1 MAAGVKGLRI
11 TAVSL
16 AFRLMCGRFLLTSPV
31 ESLGRL
37 FGFPERPNLAPRY
50 NIAPTQSVAVVR
62 SDPELAG
69 HHLALLRWG
78 LVPFWAKSRD
88 IGARMINARAETL
101 AEKPA
106 FRAAFRYRRCLILAD
121 GFYEWQKRED
131 GTKQPYV
138 IQRRDLA
145 PFAFAGLWESW
156 EEKEQAATLETCSIV
171 TTGAN
176 DVLRPVHHRMPVIL
190 EGQEACDQWLRPTS
204 GSADLQQLLRPAAE
218 EAWVARPVSSRV
230 NKVTND
236 GAGLLDAPE
245 DATAEMSDED
255 PDGGEGSPHKA
266 IGRSTDD
273 PDQGSLF

>member
-1 MAAGVKGLRI
+1 
-11 TAVSL
+11 
-16 AFRLMCGRFLLTSPV
+16 MCGRFLLTSPV

-50 NIAPTQSVAVVR
+50 NIAPTQSVVVVR

-78 LVPFWAKSRD
+78 LVPFWAKSRV

-101 AEKPA
+101 SDKPA
-106 FRAAFRYRRCLILAD
+106 FRAAFRHRRCLILTD
-121 GFYEWQKRED
+121 GFYEWQKRDD

-156 EEKEQAATLETCSIV
+156 EDKEQGANLETCSIV
-171 TTGAN
+171 TTEAN

-190 EGQEACDQWLRPTS
+190 EGQEAREQWLQPSS
-204 GSADLQQLLRPAAE
+204 GPADLQPLLRPAGE

-236 GAGLLDAPE
+236 GAELLDVPE
-245 DATAEMSDED
+245 VAAAEESDEGR
-255 PDGGEGSPHKA
+255 GGGGGSPRKA
-266 IGRSTDD
+266 IGKSTED

>member
-1 MAAGVKGLRI
+1 MQI

-16 AFRLMCGRFLLTSPV
+16 AFWLMCGRFLLTSPV

-50 NIAPTQSVAVVR
+50 NIAPTQAVAAVR
-62 SDPELAG
+62 SDPEVAG
-69 HHLALLRWG
+69 PHLVLLRWG

-106 FRAAFRYRRCLILAD
+106 FRAALRHRRCLILAD
-121 GFYEWQKRED
+121 GFYEWQRRGD

-145 PFAFAGLWESW
+145 PFAFAGLWENW
-156 EEKEQAATLETCSIV
+156 DDKDQAVTLETCSIV
-171 TTGAN
+171 TTEAN
-176 DVLRPVHHRMPVIL
+176 DDLRPVHHRMPVIL
-190 EGQEACDQWLRPTS
+190 ESQASLEQWLEPTS
-204 GSADLQQLLRPAAE
+204 DVRQLQALLQPAAV
-218 EAWVARPVSSRV
+218 ANWVARPVSSLV
-230 NKVTND
+230 NKVAND
-236 GAGLLDAPE
+236 DARLLEAPDNAAAKE
-245 DATAEMSDED
+245 
-255 PDGGEGSPHKA
+255 GNNNQGEGGGSPREA
-266 IGRSTDD
+266 PGRSSAD